1 MSRSLDYAFGSA
13 RDDNGAA
20 SLEMTGMH
28 PGMTGKGVQLLFAE
42 NNCKLICI
50 DFDIIAAFRNFK
62 I

>member
-1 MSRSLDYAFGSA
+1 MSRSLDSAFGFA

-20 SLEMTGMH
+20 SLEMTGRR

-42 NNCKLICI
+42 NNCQLISI